1 MASGKRLAE
10 RNRLAREALAR
21 ETEAKAAEPAPTKP
35 EASASD
41 SNSSSLSLGA
51 VLGIG
56 SLIVGVGS
64 LYYPARGNHG
74 QAKACTSTAGTNART
89 GAVSHSGETRPK
101 ENGLSFENT
110 IYTPTMEDFAR
121 GTVVGFAFSMTIPA
135 MYYFNKAA
143 LGTLFSIN
151 KEIGKALARLIV
163 RPPPPEIEYV
173 PMKHTCNDDDCTI
186 VCCFCDS
193 DHYSC
198 YDCTKEK
205 LKP

>member
-1 MASGKRLAE
+1 
-10 RNRLAREALAR
+10 
-21 ETEAKAAEPAPTKP
+21 
-35 EASASD
+35 
-41 SNSSSLSLGA
+41 
-51 VLGIG
+51 
-56 SLIVGVGS
+56 
-64 LYYPARGNHG
+64 
-74 QAKACTSTAGTNART
+74 
-89 GAVSHSGETRPK
+89 
-101 ENGLSFENT
+101 
-110 IYTPTMEDFAR
+110 MEDFAR
-121 GTVVGFAFSMTIPA
+121 GTVVGFAVSMTIPA

-163 RPPPPEIEYV
+163 RPPPEIEYV

-186 VCCFCDS
+186 VCCFCDN

>member
-1 MASGKRLAE
+1 
-10 RNRLAREALAR
+10 
-21 ETEAKAAEPAPTKP
+21 
-35 EASASD
+35 
-41 SNSSSLSLGA
+41 
-51 VLGIG
+51 
-56 SLIVGVGS
+56 
-64 LYYPARGNHG
+64 
-74 QAKACTSTAGTNART
+74 
-89 GAVSHSGETRPK
+89 
-101 ENGLSFENT
+101 
-110 IYTPTMEDFAR
+110 MEDFAR
-121 GTVVGFAFSMTIPA
+121 GTVVGFAVSMTIPA

-151 KEIGKALARLIV
+151 KEIGKAPRASHRTTTT
-163 RPPPPEIEYV
+163 PEIEYV